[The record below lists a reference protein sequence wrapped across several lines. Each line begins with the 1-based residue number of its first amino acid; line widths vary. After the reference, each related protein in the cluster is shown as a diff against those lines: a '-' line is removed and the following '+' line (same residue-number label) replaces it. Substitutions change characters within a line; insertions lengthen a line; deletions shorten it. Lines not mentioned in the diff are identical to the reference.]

1 MERANREKTFLA
13 TIQKKE
19 GEHFQYDESAI
30 LEALGQDKCET
41 SSLAIKVLSIF
52 GGFLA
57 SLAFL
62 GFLFILG
69 VYDSEVGMLVL
80 GVLLI
85 SGALILNKMFDRLI
99 IDTFSISIY
108 LIGFALVIIS
118 LLNLEVNE
126 DMVTLLVLI
135 AALGSLF
142 VAQTYMLSFLS
153 ILGVG
158 GCLLI
163 LIISNDQYNLIH
175 LYLAVYALLLVY
187 CFLNEAKFL
196 TSGNKLSKL
205 CGPLRIGLLFSFLI
219 GLIALGKRD
228 LFPINQ
234 NYIWLSS
241 VVSFLAVLYLVR
253 DLIKVVG
260 VVSGNTKTLI
270 YVLSVAVLLPAIM
283 APAISG
289 AILIILL
296 SYKIN
301 YKTGLAIGIIALT
314 YFVSQY
320 YYDLNLTLLTKSII
334 LFSSGVVFLLFYLFT
349 LKMTKK

>member
-1 MERANREKTFLA
+1 MERTNRVKTFLE
-13 TIQKKE
+13 TIQETE
-19 GEHFQYDESAI
+19 GEHFQFDESAI
-30 LEALGQDKCET
+30 LEALGQDKSET

-69 VYDSEVGMLVL
+69 VYESEVGMIVL
-80 GVLLI
+80 GALFIL
-85 SGALILNKMFDRLI
+85 GALILNKTFDRLI

-108 LIGFALVIIS
+108 LIGFALVIIA
-118 LLNLEVNE
+118 LLNLDVNE
-126 DMVTLLVLI
+126 DVVTLLVLI
-135 AALGSLF
+135 TALGSLF
-142 VAQTYMLSFLS
+142 VTQTYMLSFLS

-158 GCLLI
+158 GCFLI

-187 CFLNEAKFL
+187 CFLNEATFF
-196 TSGNKLSKL
+196 TSGKKLSKL
-205 CGPLRIGLLFSFLI
+205 HGPIRIGLLFSFLI
-219 GLIALGKRD
+219 GLIALGKRG
-228 LFPINQ
+228 LFPIDQ

-241 VVSFLAVLYLVR
+241 VVSFFAVLYLVK

-260 VVSGNTKTLI
+260 VVSGNTKSLI
-270 YVLSVAVLLPAIM
+270 YILSVAVLLPAVM

-296 SYKIN
+296 SFNIN
-301 YKTGLAIGIIALT
+301 YRTGLAIGIIALT